1 MEHLR
6 TIGLLD
12 SDGRPFHPRIE
23 RVLCQLVTRLR
34 REFPA
39 LQDEVTVTEVM
50 EEAGRR
56 IRAREERGG
65 EVERLHGYAW
75 VTVRSIATSRMR
87 LGSTRLIQRSIEPGA
102 AGARLSA
109 TRATVGTAEDVE
121 RRLLL
126 RELLAKLSREERLV
140 CLWKQAGFSSQE
152 IADHQR
158 RSVEAVD
165 TMFSRAKQ
173 KLRMAL
179 GINGHAQLTNRTKA
193 RGTETTNDR
202 RPS

>member
-1 MEHLR
+1 M
-6 TIGLLD
+6 IGLLD

-39 LQDEVTVTEVM
+39 LRDEVTVTEVM

-75 VTVRSIATSRMR
+75 VTVRSVATSRMR
-87 LGSTRLIQRSIEPGA
+87 LGSTRLIQRSIEPEA

-109 TRATVGTAEDVE
+109 IRATVGTAEDVE

-126 RELLAKLSREERLV
+126 RELLATLSREERLV

-152 IADHQR
+152 IADHR
-158 RSVEAVD
+158 GRSVEAVD

-179 GINGHAQLTNRTKA
+179 GLNGPTKLMNRTKGCSA
-193 RGTETTNDR
+193 GTTNER

>member
-1 MEHLR
+1 MMEHLR

-23 RVLCQLVTRLR
+23 RVLIQLFTRLR

-39 LQDEVTVTEVM
+39 LQDEVTLAEVM

-75 VTVRSIATSRMR
+75 VTVRSVATSRMR
-87 LGSTRLIQRSIEPGA
+87 LGSTRLIQRSIEPEA

-109 TRATVGTAEDVE
+109 SRATVGTAEDVE

-152 IADHQR
+152 IADHQG

-179 GINGHAQLTNRTKA
+179 GLNGHTKMM
-193 RGTETTNDR
+193 
-202 RPS
+202 